1 MIKSIIARIKGILK
15 RNQLVYFIKYKYFNK
30 DYREGLLLMNS
41 SNTTK
46 PREVISQE
54 MSLIKDYWHCQPCH
68 YVRYRLFDMDLD
80 KESLLDY
87 VPPYFFYNYFMPSH
101 TIVRNADFSNDKLS
115 QYKLYVA
122 KGVPTP
128 RVVAVYKKGKLY
140 NMENELI
147 DIGSI
152 DSTSPR
158 LFVKPFNGSGGNGIL
173 AFDRKNDKYYFNNQQ
188 VTAELMKKE
197 LKNNCSYIFQEM
209 VPQCD
214 ELNQIY
220 PNSLNTIR
228 VITHEFD
235 DGIKVCYCIL
245 RLGRGDIVVDNS
257 AQGGISVN
265 IKIESGLFSDYA
277 ITEHGLEKFYSHPDT
292 GFVFKGHGISN
303 WKQVLEEITSIA
315 YKFSGYGSIGWDF
328 AISQSG
334 VQLIE
339 MNIGYGIDHVQISS
353 GGVRRILNI
362 YPS

>member
-1 MIKSIIARIKGILK
+1 MIKSIIARIKGVLK
-15 RNQLVYFIKYKYFNK
+15 KNQFIYFIKYKYFNK
-30 DYREGLLLMNS
+30 DYRESSLLMS

-46 PREVISQE
+46 SGDIISQE
-54 MSLIKDYWHCQPCH
+54 MSLIKDYWHCDPSH
-68 YVRYRLFDMDLD
+68 YVRYRLYEMDLD
-80 KESLLDY
+80 TESLLDY
-87 VPPYFFYNYFMPSH
+87 VPPYFFYNFFMPFHS
-101 TIVRNADFSNDKLS
+101 IIRKADFSNDKLS
-115 QYKLYVA
+115 QYKLFVA
-122 KGVPTP
+122 KGIPTP

-147 DIGSI
+147 DINSLN
-152 DSTSPR
+152 SSSPR
-158 LFVKPFNGSGGNGIL
+158 LFIKPFNGSGGNGIL
-173 AFDRKNDKYYFNNQQ
+173 AFDKKNDKYYFNNQY

-197 LKNNCSYIFQEM
+197 LKKNCSYIFQEI

-220 PNSLNTIR
+220 PYSLNTIR

-235 DGIKVCYCIL
+235 TGIKVCYCIL
-245 RLGRGDIVVDNS
+245 RLGRGGKYVDNNT
-257 AQGGISVN
+257 QGGMSVN
-265 IKIESGLFSDYA
+265 IQIDTGLFSDFA

-292 GFVFKGHGISN
+292 GFVFKGHGINN

-315 YKFSGYGSIGWDF
+315 SMFSGYGAIGWDF
-328 AISQSG
+328 AISQTG

-353 GGVRRILNI
+353 GGIRRRLNI

>member
-15 RNQLVYFIKYKYFNK
+15 RNQFIYFIKYKHFNR
-30 DYREGLLLMNS
+30 DYRESYLLMT
-41 SNTTK
+41 SNETK
-46 PREVISQE
+46 SRDVVSQE
-54 MSLIKDYWHCQPCH
+54 MSLIKDYWHCPPCH
-68 YVRYRLFDMDLD
+68 YVRYRLYEMDLD
-80 KESLLDY
+80 TESLLDY
-87 VPPYFFYNYFMPSH
+87 VPPYYFYNVFMHSH
-101 TIVRNADFSNDKLS
+101 NYIRMDFSEDKLS
-115 QYKLYVA
+115 QYKLFKE

-128 RVVAVYKKGKLY
+128 RVVAIYQKGKLY

-147 DIGSI
+147 DINSLNA
-152 DSTSPR
+152 SSSR

-173 AFDRKNDKYYFNNQQ
+173 VFDHINGNYYFNDRI
-188 VTAELMKKE
+188 VTAEIMKKE
-197 LKNNCSYIFQEM
+197 LKKNCSYIFQEM
-209 VPQCD
+209 VHQCD

-220 PNSLNTIR
+220 PHSLNTLR

-235 DGIKVCYCIL
+235 TGIKVCYCIL
-245 RLGRGDIVVDNS
+245 RVGRGDKVVDNS

-265 IKIESGLFSDYA
+265 IKIDTGLFSDYA

-292 GFVFKGHGISN
+292 GFVFKGHGINN
-303 WKQVLEEITSIA
+303 WKQVLEEISSIA
-315 YKFSGYGSIGWDF
+315 SMFSGYGAIGWDF
-328 AISQSG
+328 AISQTG